1 MPRTQQS
8 DPLLTQTASEKFN
21 LIDLI
26 PMYDRGESLGIRRFL
41 EKINDVANLGKWSNA
56 KKVTILKLKLA
67 GIAEEFFYP
76 TQSTVILQ
84 NSTMSQEFSF
94 RDLRG
99 PFRCP
104 RRFSY
109 FHHAFKVHLKAC
121 KNSQHASTN

>member
-1 MPRTQQS
+1 MPRTRQS

-26 PMYDRGESLGIRRFL
+26 RKYDGSESLGISRFL

-56 KKVTILKLKLA
+56 EKVTILKLKLA
-67 GIAEEFFYP
+67 GIAEEFFLSYP
-76 TQSTVILQ
+76 THGNLT
-84 NSTMSQEFSF
+84 EFNDIA
-94 RDLRG
+94 RLGDLRG

-104 RRFSY
+104 RGFSY
-109 FHHAFKVHLKAC
+109 FHHAFKFHLKAC